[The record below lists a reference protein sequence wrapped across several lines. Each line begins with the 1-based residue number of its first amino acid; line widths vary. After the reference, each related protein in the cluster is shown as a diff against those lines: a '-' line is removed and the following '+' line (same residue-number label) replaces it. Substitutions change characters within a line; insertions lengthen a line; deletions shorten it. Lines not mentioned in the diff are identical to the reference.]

1 MIKVVRITKTEE
13 FMTLIAEQNY
23 REDIDRHRSM
33 YVYRGV
39 PDADYRMTTSL
50 YRNCKHLQKVLE
62 PAILN
67 NFKKYAVIEDPSVEQ
82 SVWMQMILGQH
93 YGLPTRLLDWSH
105 SALVALHFAATEI
118 DMDKME
124 DHDCA
129 VWRLDMKELHSLLPD
144 KYQKAL
150 SESTTS
156 IFSVKTLSNV
166 TESLEQYD
174 EDMQGNS
181 MVVVEP
187 PSIEQRIVNQYSFL
201 SIVPMGI
208 SDVEEFLDKKTYN
221 TVKYVIDGKLRW
233 RLRDMLD
240 QLNISERIVYPGLE
254 GLSRWIAR
262 HYFVKGKDVPENK

>member
-174 EDMQGNS
+174 EDMKGNS

-254 GLSRWIAR
+254 GLSSWIAR

>member
-254 GLSRWIAR
+254 GLSSWIAR
-262 HYFVKGKDVPENK
+262 HYFVKEKDVPENK

>member
-124 DHDCA
+124 DHNCA

-150 SESTTS
+150 NESTTS

-254 GLSRWIAR
+254 GLSSWIAR
-262 HYFVKGKDVPENK
+262 HYFVKEKDVPENK

>member
-1 MIKVVRITKTEE
+1 MIKTVRISETEE
-13 FMTLIAEQNY
+13 LMTLIADQKY
-23 REDIDRHRSM
+23 REDIGRYRSM
-33 YVYRGV
+33 FVYRGI
-39 PDADYRMTTSL
+39 PDADYPMTTSL

-105 SALVALHFAATEI
+105 SALVALHFAATET

-124 DHDCA
+124 EHDCA
-129 VWRLDMKELHSLLPD
+129 VWRIDMTELHSLLPEMY
-144 KYQKAL
+144 KKAL
-150 SESTTS
+150 NESTTS
-156 IFSVKTLSNV
+156 IFSVKTLSSV

-174 EDMQGNS
+174 LDMRSNS

-208 SDVEEFLDKKTYN
+208 SDVEKFLDEKTSN

-254 GLSRWIAR
+254 GLSSWIAR
-262 HYFVKGKDVPENK
+262 HYFVKDKNEDGK

>member
-150 SESTTS
+150 NESTTS

-254 GLSRWIAR
+254 GLSSWIAR
-262 HYFVKGKDVPENK
+262 HYFVKEKDVPENK

>member
-1 MIKVVRITKTEE
+1 MITTVRITKTEE
-13 FMTLIAEQNY
+13 LMTLIAEQKY
-23 REDIDRHRSM
+23 REDIGRHRSM

-39 PDADYRMTTSL
+39 PNADYRMTTSL
-50 YRNCKHLQKVLE
+50 YRNCKHLQKALE

-118 DMDKME
+118 DMDNME

-129 VWRLDMKELHSLLPD
+129 VWRIDMTELHSLLPERY
-144 KYQKAL
+144 KKAL
-150 SESTTS
+150 NESTTS
-156 IFSVKTLSNV
+156 IFSVKSLSNV

-174 EDMQGNS
+174 MDMRSDS

-208 SDVEEFLDKKTYN
+208 SDVELFLDEKTSN

-254 GLSRWIAR
+254 GLSSWIAR
-262 HYFVKGKDVPENK
+262 HYFVKEKDAPEKG